1 MNLNAVQKFL
11 ASLPAATSDVKWGAD
26 LVFSVGNKMFAVACP
41 DNEGRPT
48 VSFKVDDDR
57 FLELTDREGFIP
69 APYLARVKWV
79 QIIDLKKV
87 GDAELKALLTR
98 SHELVAAGLTKK
110 LRASLGLIE
119 AAEVPAT
126 VKKPKRRI

>member
-1 MNLNAVQKFL
+1 VNLGAVQKFL

-26 LVFSVGNKMFAVACP
+26 LVYSVGNKMFAVACP

-48 VSFKVDDDR
+48 VSFKVDAER
-57 FLELTDREGFIP
+57 FLELTDRKGFIP

-79 QIIDLKKV
+79 QIIDLKQV

-110 LRASLGLIE
+110 LRVSLGLID
-119 AAEVPAT
+119 AGDVSST
-126 VKKPKRRI
+126 TKNPKRRT